1 MSAKEKVDA
10 WIAEAGPWEDALR
23 TLRAILLDA
32 PLEET
37 VKWGT
42 PCYTAHGQNVV
53 GLAAFKQYVGLWF
66 HQGALLADANGVLVN
81 AQAGKTKALRQW
93 RFERAEDVDVELVR
107 RYVDEAVGLARDGGR
122 VPVARSTG
130 VDLPEEL
137 QAALAMD
144 ADARAAFTALTPGKQ
159 REYAAHVA
167 DAKREATRLAR
178 VEKALPMIRAGQG
191 LHERYR

>member
-1 MSAKEKVDA
+1 MSPNAKVDA
-10 WIAEAGPWEDALR
+10 WIAEAGPWESALR
-23 TLRAILLDA
+23 TLRAVLLDA

-37 VKWGT
+37 VKWGA

-93 RFERAEDVDVELVR
+93 RFERVEEIDIELVR
-107 RYVDEAVGLARDGGR
+107 RYVDEAVGLARDGRR
-122 VPVARSTG
+122 VPVARSKD
-130 VDLPEEL
+130 VELPDEL
-137 QAALAMD
+137 QAALAQD
-144 ADARAAFTALTPGKQ
+144 ADARTAFAALTPGKQ

-191 LHERYR
+191 LHDRYR

>member
-1 MSAKEKVDA
+1 MSAKAKVDA

-37 VKWGT
+37 VKWGG

-66 HQGALLADANGVLVN
+66 HQGALLADVKGVLVN

-191 LHERYR
+191 LHDRYR